1 MKTKYKILS
10 LLIICLLVPSG
21 LNAQDSHPEIIFKAQ
36 VTKIIEQN
44 EITREDGSK
53 AIQQKLE
60 LLGLEGKLKDKTIT
74 FDGTKLDI
82 LSSDQYKVGDKV
94 MVDYILEPDGIE
106 QIYIIGFVRTN
117 YIYLLALIFS
127 LAVILIGGFKGLRSL
142 IVLLLSFFIILK
154 FIIPII
160 LAGYNPL
167 LISIIGSA
175 AILITAIYITE
186 GFKLT
191 STIAVGAITLSLLV
205 TGLLATWFTVL
216 TRLTGF
222 ANEEASYL
230 IGIAGGNINIQG
242 LLLAGIIIGALGV
255 LDDVVISQVAL
266 VEELKKANP
275 QLTQKKLYQQA
286 MKVGISHLSSMVNT
300 LFLAYAGA
308 ALPLLI
314 LFTIKQAPFLT
325 FNQVINNEI
334 IATEIVRTISGSI
347 GLILAVPISTLIAA
361 VLITAKFDKLKNPKV

>member
-1 MKTKYKILS
+1 M
-10 LLIICLLVPSG
+10 PSG

-36 VTKIIEQN
+36 VTKIIGQN

-154 FIIPII
+154 FIIPMI

-361 VLITAKFDKLKNPKV
+361 VLITAKFDKLKNPEA